1 MLPSMGWGTVR
12 HALAT
17 EPQQQQQLTHIEFVI
32 GVQSLSVV
40 WGLARWLSSK
50 EPASQCRRL

>member
-1 MLPSMGWGTVR
+1 MLLSMGRGTVR

-17 EPQQQQQLTHIEFVI
+17 EPQQQQLTHIEFVI

-40 WGLARWLSSK
+40 WGLARWLISK
-50 EPASQCRRL
+50 EPACQCRRL